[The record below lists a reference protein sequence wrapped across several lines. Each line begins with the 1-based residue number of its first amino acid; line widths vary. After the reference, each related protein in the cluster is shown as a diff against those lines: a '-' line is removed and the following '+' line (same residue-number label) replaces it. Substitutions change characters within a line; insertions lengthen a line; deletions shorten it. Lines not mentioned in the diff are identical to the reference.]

1 MRRSRIHRE
10 EVQRSKPEAM
20 PPDGHRSEGTLSL
33 SEVPYA
39 GAKPFGLPFRR
50 LEKVTRCKSETAS
63 GSTRSN
69 GYAHKRPKASR
80 PTGRC
85 NQTNKN
91 GLYIRG
97 RSRYNSKT
105 LSQDKPYLRSSS
117 LVISRD
123 S

>member
-1 MRRSRIHRE
+1 
-10 EVQRSKPEAM
+10 M

-50 LEKVTRCKSETAS
+50 LEKVTRCKSETI
-63 GSTRSN
+63 GGRYRSN
-69 GYAHKRPKASR
+69 GYTPKTQNPSR

-85 NQTNKN
+85 DQTNKN

-97 RSRYNSKT
+97 RSGYNFKT